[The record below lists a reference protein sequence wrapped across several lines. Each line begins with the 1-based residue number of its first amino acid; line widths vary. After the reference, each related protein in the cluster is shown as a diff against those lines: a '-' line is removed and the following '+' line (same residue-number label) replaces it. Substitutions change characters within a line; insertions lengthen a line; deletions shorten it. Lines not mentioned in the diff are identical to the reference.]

1 MRAKEPIVWSAFE
14 RLARFAF
21 WLESPRVF
29 PWVAIGAGL
38 LVVVLMIGAFMQRGG
53 VC

>member
-1 MRAKEPIVWSAFE
+1 MRIEHFIWSAFE
-14 RLARFAF
+14 GLARFAS

-29 PWVAIGAGL
+29 PWVALGAGL

>member
-1 MRAKEPIVWSAFE
+1 MRTRETIVWSIFE
-14 RLARFAF
+14 GIARFAF

-29 PWVAIGAGL
+29 PWVTLGAGL
-38 LVVVLMIGAFMQRGG
+38 LVVALMIGAFMQRGG

>member
-1 MRAKEPIVWSAFE
+1 MRTRDNLVWSAFE
-14 RLARFAF
+14 GLARFAF

-29 PWVAIGAGL
+29 PWVTVFAGL
-38 LVVVLMIGAFMQRGG
+38 LVVALMIGAFMQRGG